1 MNKEYIVQSVVSEPV
16 LLIKD
21 GDLTEFTIQV
31 LHQNEAS
38 VTFEVRKIEGLN
50 EYTGE
55 LESIVYL
62 KGCLMWDDTF
72 HLNWGDPDGYLC
84 SEGVAPVIQV
94 LNAAWDFCKKL
105 LHPNS

>member
-1 MNKEYIVQSVVSEPV
+1 MNKEYIVQSAVSTPV
-16 LLIKD
+16 PLIKD
-21 GDLTEFTIQV
+21 GDLTTFTIQV

-38 VTFEVRKIEGLN
+38 VTFEVRKIEGWN
-50 EYTGE
+50 KYSGE

-62 KGCLMWDDTF
+62 KGCQMWDDTF

-84 SEGVAPVIQV
+84 AEGVAPVIRV

-105 LHPNS
+105 LNSNN